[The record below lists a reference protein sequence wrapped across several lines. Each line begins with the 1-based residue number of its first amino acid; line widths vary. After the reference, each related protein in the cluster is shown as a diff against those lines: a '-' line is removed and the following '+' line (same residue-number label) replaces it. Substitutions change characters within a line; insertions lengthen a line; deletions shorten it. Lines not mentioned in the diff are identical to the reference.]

1 LVQCVLQKQLLAR
14 LSNPRS
20 SSTPNAKAE
29 AGTVTPGTQAAGWKG
44 FEDVLQRIKGAT
56 VDEVQKGSNAE
67 ASASRQTLR
76 GGSGGGCKT
85 TIVVFLG
92 GVTFAEIAALR
103 FMGEQLGDKKKI
115 VIVTTGI
122 LSGDAAVEAA
132 MEKRAWG
139 RK

>member
-1 LVQCVLQKQLLAR
+1 
-14 LSNPRS
+14 
-20 SSTPNAKAE
+20 
-29 AGTVTPGTQAAGWKG
+29 VTPGTQAAGWKG

-56 VDEVQKGSNAE
+56 VDEVQKGSNVE

-92 GVTFAEIAALR
+92 GVTFAEVAALR